1 MPQLCKPMNISE
13 IILKNKIY
21 WLKAKYVKHRVNK
34 NKKSVHS
41 FSAPYIGV

>member
-21 WLKAKYVKHRVNK
+21 WLKAKYVKHRVKKIK
-34 NKKSVHS
+34 NLSIV
-41 FSAPYIGV
+41 FLLLI